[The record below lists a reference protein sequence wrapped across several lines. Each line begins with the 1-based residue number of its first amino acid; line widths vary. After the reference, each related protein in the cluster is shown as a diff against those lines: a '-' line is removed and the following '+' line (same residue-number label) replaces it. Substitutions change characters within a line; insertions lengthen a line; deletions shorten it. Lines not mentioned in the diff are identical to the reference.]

1 MTKTATVTATILLA
15 SGGAALLARAAQTA
29 RPTAAPRAGERHH
42 PGAYDLRD
50 NDPGAGGWHAPA
62 RWAKK
67 KNPFP
72 ATAARV
78 AAGKAIFTTNCV
90 ACHGPHG
97 HGNGPAGAFLK
108 PKPKD
113 LASKQVQSKS
123 DGTLFWKISHGNK
136 PMPPFASKFS
146 RRKRW
151 ELVDF
156 IRSLAK
162 SK

>member
-29 RPTAAPRAGERHH
+29 QPMDAG
-42 PGAYDLRD
+42 
-50 NDPGAGGWHAPA
+50 WKAPA

-72 ATAARV
+72 ATAARA

-113 LASKQVQSKS
+113 LASAQVQSKS
-123 DGTLFWKISHGNK
+123 DGTLFWQISHGHK
-136 PMPPFASKFS
+136 PMPAYASKFS

-156 IRSLAK
+156 IRTLAK
-162 SK
+162 GK